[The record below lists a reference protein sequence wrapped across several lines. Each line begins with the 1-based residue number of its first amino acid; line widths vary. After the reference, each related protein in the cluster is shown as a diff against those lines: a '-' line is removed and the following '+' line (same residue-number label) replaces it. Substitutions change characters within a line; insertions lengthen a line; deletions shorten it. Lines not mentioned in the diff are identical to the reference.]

1 MREDRRVK
9 RTRRALVEAFNH
21 LVLHRRQRHIRVAD
35 VIAEAEVGRSTF
47 YEHYGSIER
56 LELEA
61 LRRPFAALADAAAG
75 VGDEAALGFILSH
88 FWDQRQRAR
97 PTLAGAAGEK
107 VQRLL
112 AEMVEERLADHPLSV
127 PSSLAAQ
134 QLAGAPLNPI
144 RAWLSGAQPC
154 TPEVLARSIC
164 VGGRALIEALSNAG

>member
-1 MREDRRVK
+1 MREDRRVR

-35 VIAEAEVGRSTF
+35 VVAQADVGRSTF

-61 LRRPFAALADAAAG
+61 LRRPFAPLADAAAG
-75 VGDEAALGFILSH
+75 HGEEAALAFMLTH

-97 PTLAGAAGEK
+97 ATLTGDAGEK
-107 VQRLL
+107 AQRLL
-112 AEMVEERLADHPLSV
+112 AQMIEERIADRALCLPVH
-127 PSSLAAQ
+127 LAAQ
-134 QLAGAPLNPI
+134 QLAGSALAPI

-154 TPEVLARSIC
+154 TPEILARSIC
-164 VGGRALIEALSNAG
+164 VGGRALLDALSSAG